1 MKKGLVHILLVG
13 WLVIGGIQLQAQQ
26 FQIPNDFVV
35 TQFGMDEGLPQSSVN
50 EIIQSRDGYIW
61 LATFG
66 GLARFD
72 GHSFT
77 TFNRSNTKGMNFDRV
92 VILFEDS
99 RENIWVGTEQGIV
112 KFKEGDVV
120 SYVIDVNSSS
130 VNPGSFNEDESGR
143 IWVTLNGNP
152 YFFNGNRF
160 ELKTPIEPDKDHI
173 NELVNDTTGIWL
185 FLDRAL
191 VKSLGDSLYKV
202 LDLSEDIETSI
213 IDFIEYP
220 DNSGNYF
227 IGTSGDGVIR
237 FDGRR
242 ISYLSEDENAS
253 RKDIR
258 NFYIDNENTLWLNS
272 YEGTSRWDGRRF
284 VSFPEIESVENIDIQ
299 ISTMLEDNE
308 GNYWMGSGAN
318 GLFRLTSSNISMI
331 DYEDGLV
338 NQNMLSLSTLNDG
351 GYAFATNCG
360 GVYTY
365 RNNMVEAA
373 PINKHLPN
381 LCIWSVFQDS
391 KERIW
396 FSSNG
401 LYMTESMEKEGINF
415 TEDEGFDGENVFAI
429 KEDGEGNIWIGSSN
443 GVYRYNESG
452 FKKYN
457 TMQGASV
464 PEAREFF
471 EDDEGT
477 IWVGTVSGVFKI
489 KDEHIQLL
497 ELSVNG
503 GIAEINNQPY
513 VRAIYKDEDGFI
525 WIGTYGDGLFSIRNN
540 EVKNITVND
549 GLFDDV
555 ISHLVE
561 DEQGNFWMGSN
572 RGISRVL
579 REDLNRFLDG
589 EIEEL
594 NVYSYGVK
602 DGMNSAETNGGFQPN
617 VIVDDEMNIYIPTV
631 AGVAVVATRGV
642 SKNEISPPVYVTN
655 LRTPDGSVLLEES
668 ISLPYDTPFLEID
681 FTAVSFTDP
690 EKVHFRYKLENLNE
704 DWIEVGNRREALYSK
719 IPPGNYTFGVIA
731 SNNDGVWNEVGDSFN
746 LTIVPPFWMTTWF
759 YSLMVIAFIST
770 GVGVY
775 YYRVQHLKR
784 EYEKQRR
791 FSRQLIESQEN
802 ERKRIASELHDGL
815 GQQILV
821 IKNRAELIKNNSMS
835 PEKID
840 LHLSDI
846 STTAQ
851 HSITDIRNIAHA
863 LRPVVL
869 EKFGLTKSI
878 SNLCEHLE
886 RTSSLD
892 WSYFIDDIDG
902 TIPSEKEINLYRIV
916 QEAVNNIEKHASA
929 SEASVFVR
937 RKEQM
942 IELKIWDDGKG
953 FDVDLIKKSRGLGL
967 LGMKERVD
975 SLNGE
980 LMVDSN
986 ASKGTRFLIKIPI
999 S

>member
-1 MKKGLVHILLVG
+1 M
-13 WLVIGGIQLQAQQ
+13 GGMTLQAQQ

-35 TQFGMDEGLPQSSVN
+35 TQFGMEEGLPQSSVN
-50 EIIQSRDGYIW
+50 DIIQTSDGYIW

-112 KFKEGDVV
+112 KFKDGDAV

-143 IWVTLNGNP
+143 IWVSLNGNP

-173 NELVNDTTGIWL
+173 NKLVNDTTGIWL

-191 VKSLGDSLYKV
+191 VKSSGDSLYEV

-213 IDFIEYP
+213 IDVIEYP

-242 ISYLSEDENAS
+242 ISFLNEDERAS
-253 RKDIR
+253 SNDIR

-272 YEGTSRWDGRRF
+272 YEGTSRWDGSRF
-284 VSFPEIESVENIDIQ
+284 VSFPEIESAENIDIQ

-338 NQNMLSLSTLNDG
+338 NQNMLSLSSLNDG
-351 GYAFATNCG
+351 GYVFATNCG

-365 RNNMVEAA
+365 RNNEVEAA
-373 PINKHLPN
+373 LINKHLPN

-429 KEDGEGNIWIGSSN
+429 KEDSEGNIWIGSSN

-452 FKKYN
+452 FKKYS
-457 TMQGASV
+457 TIQGANV

-477 IWVGTVSGVFKI
+477 VWVGTVSGVFKI
-489 KDEHIQLL
+489 KDEHVQRL

-503 GIAEINNQPY
+503 GITEINNQPY

-579 REDLNRFLDG
+579 REELNRFLDG

-617 VIVDDEMNIYIPTV
+617 VIVDDEVNIYIPTV
-631 AGVAVVATRGV
+631 AGVAVVATRSV
-642 SKNEISPPVYVTN
+642 SKNEIPPPVYVTN
-655 LRTPDGSVLLEES
+655 LRTPEGRVLLEETV
-668 ISLPYDTPFLEID
+668 SLPYDTPFLEID

-719 IPPGNYTFGVIA
+719 IPPGNYTFRVIA

-770 GVGVY
+770 GAGVY
-775 YYRVQHLKR
+775 YYRVQQLKR

-821 IKNRAELIKNNSMS
+821 IKNRAELIKNNSLS

-846 STTAQ
+846 SATAQ

-929 SEASVFVR
+929 SEASVFVQ

-953 FDVDLIKKSRGLGL
+953 FDVGLIKKSRGLGL

-980 LMVDSN
+980 LSVDSN
-986 ASKGTRFLIKIPI
+986 ATKGTKFLIKIPI
-999 S
+999 G